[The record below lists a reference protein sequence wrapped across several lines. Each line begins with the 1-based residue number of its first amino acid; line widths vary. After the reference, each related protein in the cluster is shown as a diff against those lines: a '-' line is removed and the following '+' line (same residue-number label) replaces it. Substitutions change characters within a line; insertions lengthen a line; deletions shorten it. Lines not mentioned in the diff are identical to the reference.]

1 MRFVV
6 LGAGLAGVTSAWE
19 LLRDGHQ
26 VIVVDRGSESA
37 NFSSYANA
45 GLIAPGHAFAWAS
58 PSAPGMM
65 LQSFWRN
72 DQAIRFRPQLDFRQ
86 WRWIMAFLGQC
97 NHTRAHINTERKV
110 RLCRY
115 SQKCLNQV
123 AEETS
128 VLSLIHI

>member
-45 GLIAPGHAFAWAS
+45 GLVAPGHAFAWAS

-65 LQSFWRN
+65 LRSLWRN

-86 WRWIMAFLGQC
+86 WRWIMAFLGRSDRGNQPA
-97 NHTRAHINTERKV
+97 TTKRKTV
-110 RLCRY
+110 NFTC
-115 SQKCLNQV
+115 
-123 AEETS
+123 
-128 VLSLIHI
+128 H

>member
-45 GLIAPGHAFAWAS
+45 GLVAPGHAFACVCLRLAGFI
-58 PSAPGMM
+58 PGH
-65 LQSFWRN
+65 L
-72 DQAIRFRPQLDFRQ
+72 L
-86 WRWIMAFLGQC
+86 L
-97 NHTRAHINTERKV
+97 
-110 RLCRY
+110 
-115 SQKCLNQV
+115 
-123 AEETS
+123 EEMKG
-128 VLSLIHI
+128 L